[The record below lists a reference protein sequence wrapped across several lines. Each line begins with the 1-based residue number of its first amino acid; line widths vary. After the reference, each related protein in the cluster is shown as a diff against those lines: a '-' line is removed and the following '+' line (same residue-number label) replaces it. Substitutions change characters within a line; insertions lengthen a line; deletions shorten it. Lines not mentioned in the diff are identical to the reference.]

1 MSSLWS
7 TASSSSS
14 SSSEPASILPNV
26 NEVTPPSSGVSTP
39 TRARSRS
46 NTPSSAKEIEKK
58 VESGAASLDDLL
70 ADHKEGIR
78 KLKEELGEKMPKQWD
93 EIWLLRYCLSFPN
106 AVERLQAALKCIA
119 WRETNAWMLSDAAAG
134 NPAPSH
140 SIISQYVTSGFHAPT
155 IALQGNPLF
164 IIRGGAGN
172 PKALM
177 DSGVSTEHLLLHAMY
192 FREQAFQECDKQTRE
207 RRRIVKMVNVI
218 HMEDSQFS
226 LMDRRYFHIIGQ
238 CGRIAEFVYPQL
250 LLRTVAVNPPS
261 FFHAIY
267 SIFRPLMTKKM
278 IEKQALCPGRSTA
291 RPSASVCPF
300 VSKYY
305 DADSLPTFLGGK
317 CRCLDQGGCLLCR
330 PNEESKPPIV
340 PHNAS
345 VTVGARTYYDVIR
358 PAKSSKEKLHYS
370 LEAESDCDIEVSAWL
385 VPESGKEIKLVA
397 PARHSVKA
405 GEKIEGEAPVGE
417 AGTVFLRMNNSHSW
431 VYSYNIKPSVF
442 CAE

>member
-1 MSSLWS
+1 
-7 TASSSSS
+7 
-14 SSSEPASILPNV
+14 
-26 NEVTPPSSGVSTP
+26 
-39 TRARSRS
+39 
-46 NTPSSAKEIEKK
+46 
-58 VESGAASLDDLL
+58 
-70 ADHKEGIR
+70 
-78 KLKEELGEKMPKQWD
+78 
-93 EIWLLRYCLSFPN
+93 
-106 AVERLQAALKCIA
+106 
-119 WRETNAWMLSDAAAG
+119 MLSDAAAG

-177 DSGVSTEHLLLHAMY
+177 DSSGVSNEHLLLHAMY
-192 FREQAFQECDKQTRE
+192 FREQAFLECDKQTRE
-207 RRRIVKMVNVI
+207 RRRVIKMVNVI

-261 FFHAIY
+261 FFHAVY

-317 CRCLDQGGCLLCR
+317 CRCLLLGGCLLCR
-330 PNEESKPPIV
+330 PNEEAKPPVV
-340 PHNAS
+340 PHNATVS
-345 VTVGARTYYDVIR
+345 VGARTYYDVIR
-358 PAKSSKEKLHYS
+358 PARSSKEKLHYS

-385 VPESGKEIKLVA
+385 IPESGKEVKLVA
-397 PARHSVKA
+397 PARHAVKA